1 MDLIALGLRLTDRP
15 KAPKGILGFQRESP
29 REKPRSNRDS
39 MVTLVAS
46 TGLALGVVLAA
57 GSIFIP
63 AIEFGSGVASL
74 PECIRAAVVDF
85 DLQVSTTG
93 TTIRALDVRDIEP
106 ECNGQYLRISLMGAS
121 ENVIRQLPSNRL
133 STNNSLRIT
142 VPAPAI
148 DPATLFG
155 LNLELSDSPF

>member
-1 MDLIALGLRLTDRP
+1 MALIALGSRLTEKR
-15 KAPKGILGFQRESP
+15 KGPKGILGFQRESSKI
-29 REKPRSNRDS
+29 KPRSNRDS
-39 MVTLVAS
+39 MVTLVGS
-46 TGLALGVVLAA
+46 TGLALGVVFAA

-93 TTIRALDVRDIEP
+93 TTLRALDVRDIEP

-121 ENVIRQLPSNRL
+121 EDVIRQLPSNRL
-133 STNNSLRIT
+133 STSNSLRIA

-148 DPATLFG
+148 DPATVFG